1 MTTARVGINK
11 VSPVYTLD
19 VSGSGNYAN
28 GLTVTGSFMVTGS
41 FVVPAEATA
50 NPATGSM
57 YVNAAANQLWV
68 FTGNS
73 ATGWVTASLGI

>member
-1 MTTARVGINK
+1 
-11 VSPVYTLD
+11 
-19 VSGSGNYAN
+19 
-28 GLTVTGSFMVTGS
+28 MVTGS